1 MLINSQDVN
10 HADHMKYC
18 FFFWLLVLLFL
29 MCLCLFMRRDMGIFE
44 SYTDSDE
51 IPMVTVY

>member
-18 FFFWLLVLLFL
+18 FFWLLLLLFL
-29 MCLCLFMRRDMGIFE
+29 MCLCLFMRRDMGISE

>member
-18 FFFWLLVLLFL
+18 FFWLLLLLFL